1 MADLRVLKNNIH
13 DRFDRLTI
21 SLAKTQLSMGIQP
34 EGKVSF
40 EVSEQGDARRKLLR
54 VEKQAIR
61 DKELNRKSQQNY
73 VDSIRE
79 LVHAAVLE
87 RVQAALVDEEALLI
101 KVLGYD
107 ERLTELLDS
116 LAVRASSIS
125 KIEPAAANMPW
136 LYDDIIKMVN
146 SPKYKRFDAR
156 GKVVVLE
163 NFKVALSFL
172 GIDNLKMVVPTLAFK
187 RWLPQITDPYPDIK
201 KRLFEAAIG
210 TSVSCK
216 KIAKLNDVSENQAFL
231 LGLFHDLGKLVITR
245 LYFKFF
251 EEVQRDA
258 LIEAHDNKKR
268 EEHSA
273 LSQIVPS
280 DEYLMSLFDQ
290 FAYPI
295 SAKLIS
301 KMNFKRV
308 FIAAAMEEFSQNIP
322 IASMTPMGK
331 VLAQGVAY
339 NRYRT
344 LKMNKLIDLEDSKDF
359 LRQFNFPRGALSL
372 LKITDLRQLDIE
384 LDQK

>member
-1 MADLRVLKNNIH
+1 MADLLELKNNINH
-13 DRFDRLTI
+13 RFDRLTI
-21 SLAKTQLSMGIQP
+21 SLAKTQQAMGVQP
-34 EGKVSF
+34 EGKVPF
-40 EVSEQGDARRKLLR
+40 EVSEQGDARRQLLR

-61 DKELNRKSQQNY
+61 DKELNQKSQQNY
-73 VDSIRE
+73 VDSVRE
-79 LVHAAVLE
+79 LVHTALLE
-87 RVQAALVDEEALLI
+87 RLQALLTDEDALLTKI
-101 KVLGYD
+101 LGYD
-107 ERLTELLDS
+107 ERLSDLLDL
-116 LAVRASSIS
+116 LAVKASSIS

-136 LYDDIIKMVN
+136 LYDDIVKMVN
-146 SPKYKRFDAR
+146 SAKYRRFDAR

-172 GIDNLKMVVPTLAFK
+172 GIDNLKMVVPTFAFK

-201 KRLFEAAIG
+201 KMLYETAIG

-216 KIAKLNDVSENQAFL
+216 KIAKISNVSENQAFL

-245 LYFKFF
+245 LYFKLF
-251 EEVQRDA
+251 EEIQREA

-273 LSQIVPS
+273 LSQIIPS
-280 DEYLMSLFDQ
+280 DEYLISLFNQ

-301 KMNFKRV
+301 KMHLKRV
-308 FIAAAMEEFSQNIP
+308 YIAEAMEEFSQNVP
-322 IASMTPMGK
+322 ITSMTPMGK

-344 LKMNKLIDLEDSKDF
+344 LKMNKLIELDDSKDF

-372 LKITDLRQLDIE
+372 LKTTDLRQLDIE
-384 LDQK
+384 LDQN

>member
-1 MADLRVLKNNIH
+1 MADLHELKNSIH
-13 DRFDRLTI
+13 DRFDRFTI
-21 SLAKTQLSMGIQP
+21 SLAKTQQAMGIKP
-34 EGKVSF
+34 EGVVTF

-61 DKELNRKSQQNY
+61 DKELNKKSQQNY
-73 VDSIRE
+73 IDSIRE
-79 LVHAAVLE
+79 LVHAVLLE
-87 RVQAALVDEEALLI
+87 RIQVALVDEDAMLT

-107 ERLTELLDS
+107 ERLTELLDL

-136 LYDDIIKMVN
+136 LYEDIIKMVN

-156 GKVVVLE
+156 GKVVVME

-201 KRLFEAAIG
+201 KRLYETAIG
-210 TSVSCK
+210 TSISCK
-216 KIAKLNDVSENQAFL
+216 KIAKLNNVSENQAFL
-231 LGLFHDLGKLVITR
+231 VGLFHDLGKLVITR
-245 LYFKFF
+245 LYFKLF
-251 EEVQRDA
+251 EEVQREA

-280 DEYLMSLFDQ
+280 DEYLMSLFTQ
-290 FAYPI
+290 FAYPL
-295 SAKLIS
+295 SAKLIN
-301 KMNFKRV
+301 KMHFKRV
-308 FIAAAMEEFSQNIP
+308 YITSAIEEFSQNIP
-322 IASMTPMGK
+322 ITSMTPMGN

-344 LKMNKLIDLEDSKDF
+344 LKANKLIDLDESKEF
-359 LRQFNFPRGALSL
+359 LRQFNYPRGALSL
-372 LKITDLRQLDIE
+372 LKTTDLRQLDIE